1 MTNLFLTIQIF
12 LCWFG
17 MCFSLVRC
25 GYSFFQNV
33 EIITISAWA
42 NDIPLAHSSDLHT
55 SVHLIAANLATLM
68 LNLSAF
74 HALLHTFFCCLV
86 LCAQKNSRH
95 YSSRRPMCCSSATS
109 TPHSSDLICWR
120 NCREASSRACLCC
133 SPTAI
138 IRLSYTTLI
147 KAQLKTNTNQLLW
160 STITPNYCT
169 VCIWL

>member
-1 MTNLFLTIQIF
+1 
-12 LCWFG
+12 

-74 HALLHTFFCCLV
+74 HALLHTFFVALFYAHKKTVATTALGDQCVALLPQAHLV
-86 LCAQKNSRH
+86 L
-95 YSSRRPMCCSSATS
+95 
-109 TPHSSDLICWR
+109 LI
-120 NCREASSRACLCC
+120 
-133 SPTAI
+133 
-138 IRLSYTTLI
+138 
-147 KAQLKTNTNQLLW
+147 
-160 STITPNYCT
+160 
-169 VCIWL
+169 